1 MEKPFS
7 IVLACIFLVLSG
19 LMGIIMGA
27 IILTQGPSMAD
38 FLQQGEMRLQAQLAF
53 WGTYSGGIIPLVWGL
68 LDIIA
73 AYGLWRL
80 KRWAAYLAIGL
91 SLLTIIVAIRFWNLL
106 SIVDITFGGLVLIL
120 VASGLKKLTPP
131 QIPVEEISGDTP
143 ADDSQ

>member
-38 FLQQGEMRLQAQLAF
+38 FLQQGEMRLQEQLAF
-53 WGTYSGGIIPLVWGL
+53 WGTYSGGIIPLIWGL

-91 SLLTIIVAIRFWNLL
+91 SLLMIIVAVRFWDLL
-106 SIVDITFGGLVLIL
+106 SIVDITFGLLVLIL
-120 VASGLKKLTPP
+120 VTSGLKKLTPH
-131 QIPVEEISGDTP
+131 QIPAEEIPGEIP
-143 ADDSQ
+143 AGDSQ